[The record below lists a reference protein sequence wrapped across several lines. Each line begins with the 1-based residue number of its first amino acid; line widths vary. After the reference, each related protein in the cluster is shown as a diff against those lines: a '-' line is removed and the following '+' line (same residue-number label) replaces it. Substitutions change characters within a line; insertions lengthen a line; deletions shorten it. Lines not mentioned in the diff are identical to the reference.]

1 MALAQAAAYD
11 ASQEGMTTRVPLPTD
26 TAYWYQPEATRRAWD
41 AKQAGDY
48 ESGADRILEGG
59 PGLSASA
66 RAAFEREKRF
76 IPGEYPDE
84 ERMDAPGGR
93 ISSWEDYAAQ
103 QALEESRYDQWQQPV
118 SPWDWSGGPPG
129 PPMGEPPPQ
138 RYDGAYDFFQELQDR
153 GRTAPNVSS
162 YPVNLGSPP
171 SGMLPGYSGP
181 PGLYDDFKT
190 WPRYDP
196 NETRYPYHVGISA
209 PATLP
214 AYSTGSP
221 ADFADFSALSQA
233 SIPPGVP
240 LSQQQIDRMDPALL
254 EALLTGGTLDQRR
267 LRPL

>member
-1 MALAQAAAYD
+1 
-11 ASQEGMTTRVPLPTD
+11 MTTDVSLPTD
-26 TAYWYQPEATRRAWD
+26 TANWYQAGRRAWD
-41 AKQAGDY
+41 AEQAGDY
-48 ESGADRILEGG
+48 ESGADMIDALQRERPAPG
-59 PGLSASA
+59 GLSARE
-66 RAAFEREKRF
+66 RAERHQMYGPQPVEYQDPFE
-76 IPGEYPDE
+76 
-84 ERMDAPGGR
+84 MDAPGGR

-138 RYDGAYDFFQELQDR
+138 RYDGAYEFFQDLQDR

-162 YPVNLGSPP
+162 YPVNLGLPP
-171 SGMLPGYSGP
+171 SGMFPAYDGAT
-181 PGLYDDFKT
+181 GLYDDFKT

-214 AYSTGSP
+214 SYSTGSP
-221 ADFADFSALSQA
+221 ADFADFSKLSQA

-240 LSQQQIDRMDPALL
+240 MSQQQIDRIDPALL
-254 EALLTGGTLDQRR
+254 QMLLTGGTLDQRR